1 MRKSFLIHTSH
12 IVTTG
17 PNDPMAQQ
25 LGIIN
30 LLHNG
35 PFMNEALSNHSI
47 WDLVAQAGP
56 LVKLVMLSLLAASI
70 LSWAIII
77 DKWRRFRHV
86 TQEATAFEERFWSG
100 GSVSKLYQSAAR
112 EWPDS
117 PMVNVF
123 TTGFREWKRWEETDG
138 APRTT
143 EIGDLLPNVRRAMT
157 VTLNRELDNLGRG
170 LTFLATVGSTS
181 PFIGLFGTVWG
192 IMNSFLGLAGAKS
205 TTLTMVAPGI
215 AEALIATAMGLV
227 AAIPA
232 VIAYNKYAAD
242 LRRFQQKMDNFGAEF
257 LNILERQSVRRA
269 GRTP

>member
-1 MRKSFLIHTSH
+1 
-12 IVTTG
+12 
-17 PNDPMAQQ
+17 
-25 LGIIN
+25 
-30 LLHNG
+30 
-35 PFMNEALSNHSI
+35 MNEAFSSHSI

-70 LSWAIII
+70 VSWTIII
-77 DKWRRFRHV
+77 DKWRRFRNV
-86 TQEATAFEERFWSG
+86 TREAIAFEERFWSG
-100 GSVSKLYQSAAR
+100 GSVAKLYQSAAR

-123 TTGFREWKRWEETDG
+123 TTGFREWKRWEGEDG
-138 APRTT
+138 TQRAT

-205 TTLTMVAPGI
+205 ATLTMVAPGI

-242 LRRFQQKMDNFGAEF
+242 LRRFHKKMDNFGAEF
-257 LNILERQSVRRA
+257 LNILERQSSRRM
-269 GRTP
+269 GKNS